1 MNAKSMFK
9 MGFLSIIAAT
19 GLCGVSNGVAADVD
33 TRDHSNGETTTA
45 GSDDF
50 DAGIRNRSEGLMATG
65 GSGDSKMPENRESQL
80 QVVDSEGNIYLLTPL
95 QTKDGKVTVEYV
107 VPYRM
112 PTSH

>member
-1 MNAKSMFK
+1 MNTKSMFK
-9 MGFLSIIAAT
+9 MGLLSIIAAT
-19 GLCGVSNGVAADVD
+19 GLCGVSYGVAADAD
-33 TRDHSNGETTTA
+33 TRDHSKRETTTA

-50 DAGIRNRSEGLMATG
+50 DAGTRSLSEGLMATG
-65 GSGDSKMPENRESQL
+65 GSDDSKMPQSRASQL
-80 QVVDSEGNIYLLTPL
+80 QVVDSEGNVYFLTPL